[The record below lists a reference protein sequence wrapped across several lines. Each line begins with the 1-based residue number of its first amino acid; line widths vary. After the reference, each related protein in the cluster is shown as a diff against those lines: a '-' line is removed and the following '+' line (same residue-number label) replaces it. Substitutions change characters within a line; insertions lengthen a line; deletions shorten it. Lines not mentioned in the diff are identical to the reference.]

1 MKIEYI
7 QKCKCGAVTI
17 SFDNGASNS
26 MFWETFEKL
35 DLDAGDATWLHQSCC
50 CDHCVNHW
58 GGGNGRGRG
67 VVGGSRS
74 CEASTP

>member
-17 SFDNGASNS
+17 RFDNSASNS

-35 DLDAGDATWLHQSCC
+35 DLDTGDATWLHQSLLLRPLCQPL
-50 CDHCVNHW
+50 
-58 GGGNGRGRG
+58 GNRFMRVWIRTEGRKM
-67 VVGGSRS
+67 
-74 CEASTP
+74 